1 MTDDEKVL
9 IINSRMYMLD
19 NMITELG
26 HENKTDEEAK
36 AYTDLVLRKKALFSL
51 AQSLDDTLQD
61 SLENQG

>member
-1 MTDDEKVL
+1 
-9 IINSRMYMLD
+9 MLD

-36 AYTDLVLRKKALFSL
+36 AYTDLVLRKKAIFSL

>member
-9 IINSRMYMLD
+9 IIHSRMHTLD

-36 AYTDLVLRKKALFSL
+36 AYTDLVLRKKALFVL